1 MTPVTP
7 PDSWHVFSHD
17 GETVFCSRKGD
28 GRVRLFEYSSAGGGE
43 RLLAEL
49 EDRPGAFGRL
59 TATDGRFLYFTWSQT
74 FSDLWVMD
82 IVGQ

>member
-1 MTPVTP
+1 
-7 PDSWHVFSHD
+7 VFS
-17 GETVFCSRKGD
+17 GNGKTLLYARKEGA
-28 GRVRLFEYSSAGGGE
+28 RVRLLEVPSAGGGE

-49 EDRPGAFGRL
+49 EERPGAFGRL
-59 TATDGRFLYFTWSQT
+59 QDADGRFLYFTWSQT